1 MPVPHKETLANVFET
16 DYSAVSDEESD
27 RKLSVLSTIFNHN
40 SFRGKQ
46 EEVIDAILQGRN
58 CLIVLPTG
66 AGKTI
71 CYSVPAIVSGGVT
84 IVISPLL
91 SLMLEQVDY
100 LRSKGLNVCYV
111 NSTVSQIDREVI
123 IHHMLSDVPPYNF
136 LFVTPESATSSEL
149 MDVFKKMKSKGT
161 IKYITIDECHCIDL
175 WGFDFRPA
183 YANLGILSELNCQ
196 IVALT
201 ATCTSRTEA
210 VIISS
215 LKLTDAIVIRE
226 TCNRPNI
233 SLFVKL
239 KKGDGKEQVADKII
253 TQHEN
258 QCGVVYCLQRGD
270 TTDMAYILQSK
281 GVTATYYHG
290 ALDAYKK
297 KDNAQAWQNGKALV
311 MCATV
316 AFGMGINKPNV
327 RFIIHLS
334 IPQSLECYAQEFGR
348 AGRDGEQATSCILF
362 RFEDRTK
369 HLQMISS
376 LPEGDHR
383 TLKLN
388 SLNEMVKFCVKPEC
402 RRHQLL
408 KYFGECLQ
416 VNCDKMCDFCMANT
430 IVEKTE
436 ANVEALEIL
445 SCLNNMKHLCNK
457 VTLNLLML
465 VYRGSKRKEILA
477 KSFDT
482 IPEFGNGK
490 TVFTELS
497 LKHFLHTLISE
508 NLLIEQLR
516 GHNETGTTPYL
527 VCGNKVE
534 LIKEGDLVVYRY
546 KI

>member
-1 MPVPHKETLANVFET
+1 MPAPQKEILANVFET
-16 DYSAVSDEESD
+16 NHPGVSDKELD
-27 RKLSVLSTIFNHN
+27 RKLSVLRTVFKHGN
-40 SFRGKQ
+40 FKGRQ
-46 EEVIDAILQGRN
+46 EEVINAILQGRN

-71 CYSVPAIVSGGVT
+71 CYTVPAIVNGGVT
-84 IVISPLL
+84 VVISPLL
-91 SLMLEQVDY
+91 SLMLEQVEY
-100 LRSKGLNVCYV
+100 LRSKGLNVCYM
-111 NSTVSQIDREVI
+111 NSAVSQVQREII
-123 IHHMLSDVPPYNF
+123 IHNMLSDIPPYNF
-136 LFVTPESATSSEL
+136 LFVTPESATSSVI
-149 MDVFKKMKSKGT
+149 MDVFKKMKAKGT
-161 IKYITIDECHCIDL
+161 LSYIALDECHCIDL

-210 VIISS
+210 VILSS

-233 SLFVKL
+233 SLLVKS
-239 KKGDGKEQVADKII
+239 KKGDGKEQVSDEI
-253 TQHEN
+253 TAQHKS
-258 QCGVVYCLQRGD
+258 QCGIVYCLQRAD

-281 GVTATYYHG
+281 GISATYYHG

-297 KDNAQAWQNGKALV
+297 KENTQAWQNGKALV

-316 AFGMGINKPNV
+316 AFGMGINKQDV

-362 RFEDRTK
+362 RFEDRTR
-369 HLQMISS
+369 HLQIISS
-376 LPEGDHR
+376 IPEGDHR

-388 SLNEMVKFCVKPEC
+388 SLNEMAKFCIKPEC
-402 RRHQLL
+402 RKNQLVQ
-408 KYFGECLQ
+408 YFGECLEVQ
-416 VNCDKMCDFCMANT
+416 CDQMCDFCRATT
-430 IVEKTE
+430 IVEKTD
-436 ANVEALEIL
+436 ASVEALEIL
-445 SCLNNMKHLCNK
+445 SCLNNMKRLCNK

-477 KSFDT
+477 KSFNT
-482 IPEFGNGK
+482 IPEFGKGK
-490 TVFTELS
+490 NVFNELS
-497 LKHFLHTLISE
+497 LKRFLHMLISE
-508 NLLIEQLR
+508 NVLIEQLR
-516 GHNETGTTPYL
+516 GQNETGSIPYL
-527 VCGNKVE
+527 VSGNKEE
-534 LIKEGDLVVYRY
+534 LIKQGDLIFYKY